1 MKKKSRAAVE
11 PTLILTV
18 TQYGVSKITI
28 PYRTLAEEKAGR
40 DLQARCAS
48 IIHLLSRAARG
59 ISVPT
64 ASLPIE
70 LPETPTNA

>member
-1 MKKKSRAAVE
+1 MKTNSKSVE

-28 PYRTLAEEKAGR
+28 PYRTQAEEKAGR
-40 DLQARCAS
+40 ELQARCAS

-59 ISVPT
+59 ISVPA
-64 ASLPIE
+64 ASLPIK
-70 LPETPTNA
+70 LPETTVNA